1 MYVVTRPLGALAPA
15 VTATRTALPPV
26 VSYASS
32 LGLGDK
38 LTADAAL
45 ARKQAAAAAASIAVS
60 TKAQRNAAALEQ
72 ARRATPAQKRE
83 ALKNNRAKANAEFAK
98 QGVGNFVE
106 VLANGELRLK
116 TPFAALDNFGRAML
130 RQRLPVFSFDARTGK
145 VSSSSTAPGTQLI
158 DAIPMLDAATKQ
170 RLKDA
175 PFSAFLSIADPI
187 LDNLVGTAVQRTM
200 DMGMTAAQIREKTA
214 KATDEFGRGGYVY
227 DLTTFPFNLAALPVQ
242 AIGIDL
248 SKANLKE
255 VNIALEQPGDELF
268 ESVSRRQIKSIR
280 TALAFFVLFF
290 KKWVELHGVMLDM
303 ARDMFDEPVVL
314 VKTTGTEENTPSKPY
329 VVDRIPNIPENAVAR
344 GLFRREPGLFNGK
357 VVFAVQ
363 TPAAQGR
370 GTTLY
375 YTLSPKGLY
384 DRAVEMRRQWDA
396 KYEAY
401 KNDKITNAAGF
412 VVYGPRMT
420 FLRSQGKTETQA
432 RNIIAAEDNFPKQFA
447 DARDLPTKFR
457 VAVPPALG
465 GVPEVDNGPRPLDAD
480 INRLKA
486 EYEADLAARARAAE
500 ADAAARKVSLPLRA
514 GATSTSTSTPT
525 SVASA
530 RPRVA
535 LSGSYVYAEGL
546 GDAGA
551 SAAGT
556 AGAVAATEG
565 AALSEGAQMAL
576 IIGGTIV
583 VGLAVVGGV
592 VFACVAL
599 ALGYEP
605 VVDVGGDILKGQVDM
620 SLGAKKVTEEPR
632 DEPPPP
638 RLDARG
644 ESGPGPG
651 PGPGPGGGTT
661 EEAGFPVLPVA
672 LAAGLAL
679 LFLSRR

>member
-1 MYVVTRPLGALAPA
+1 MYVVTRPLGALAPT
-15 VTATRTALPPV
+15 VTATRTAVPRR
-26 VSYASS
+26 
-32 LGLGDK
+32 
-38 LTADAAL
+38 TAVPT
-45 ARKQAAAAAASIAVS
+45 R
-60 TKAQRNAAALEQ
+60 AAALSSVAIKQ
-72 ARRATPAQKRE
+72 KLKTHRA
-83 ALKNNRAKANAEFAK
+83 LANADLKK
-98 QGVGNFVE
+98 QKLDGLIE
-106 VLANGELRLK
+106 VTPSGELRLK
-116 TPFAALDNFGRAML
+116 TPFAALDDFGRAML
-130 RQRLPVFSFDARTGK
+130 RQRLPVFSVDARTGK

-214 KATDEFGRGGYVY
+214 KATDQFGRGGYVY
-227 DLTTFPFNLAALPVQ
+227 DLTTFPFDLAIAPLK
-242 AIGIDL
+242 AIGMDF
-248 SKANLKE
+248 SKVNLKE

-268 ESVSRRQIKSIR
+268 EPVSRRQIKTIR
-280 TALAFFVLFF
+280 TVVAFCVLFF
-290 KKWVELHGVMLDM
+290 KKWLELHGVMLDM
-303 ARDMFDEPVVL
+303 LRDSMEDTVPL
-314 VKTTGTEENTPSKPY
+314 VSTIGTEENTLDTPY
-329 VVDRIPNIPENAVAR
+329 VVDRIPNIPEQAVSRDLFAR
-344 GLFRREPGLFNGK
+344 EGTNQKGQ
-357 VVFAVQ
+357 VVYRVQ
-363 TPAAQGR
+363 TPAATGQ
-370 GTTLY
+370 GTTRY

-384 DRAVEMRRQWDA
+384 DRAVEMQRQWDA
-396 KYEAY
+396 KYQAY

-412 VVYGPRMT
+412 VFYGPRMT
-420 FLRSQGKTETQA
+420 FLRGQGKTETQA

-447 DARDLPTKFR
+447 EARGLPLQFR
-457 VAVPPALG
+457 VAVPLDLG
-465 GVPEVDNGPRPLDAD
+465 GVPEVDNGPRPSDGS
-480 INRLKA
+480 INKLRIEKDRA
-486 EYEADLAARARAAE
+486 AARARAAE

-514 GATSTSTSTPT
+514 GATSTSTST

-565 AALSEGAQMAL
+565 AVLTEGAQMAL

-632 DEPPPP
+632 DEP
-638 RLDARG
+638 
-644 ESGPGPG
+644 
-651 PGPGPGGGTT
+651 
-661 EEAGFPVLPVA
+661 
-672 LAAGLAL
+672 
-679 LFLSRR
+679 